1 LALAAVRATAAR
13 IKESRALGQFFD
25 QQTAHIMH
33 ADAAPS
39 NGTIHRI
46 WRDGNK
52 HNSQIDLMNFFTIIN
67 MSQSDQFDELLY
79 DYYLYINMSLVV
91 RLGGDGR
98 SHADLFFSQ
107 WKTSNSVS

>member
-33 ADAAPS
+33 AAPS

-52 HNSQIDLMNFFTIIN
+52 HNSQIDLMNFYTIIN